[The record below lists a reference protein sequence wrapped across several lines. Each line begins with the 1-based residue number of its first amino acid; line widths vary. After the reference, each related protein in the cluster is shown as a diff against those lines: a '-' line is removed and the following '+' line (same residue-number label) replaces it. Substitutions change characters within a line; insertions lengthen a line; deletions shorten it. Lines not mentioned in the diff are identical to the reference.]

1 MTKISKKPDME
12 AFIGKI
18 ANLKGHADARLN
30 KIVAKIIGDLFDTI
44 HEFQVTEDEFWK
56 ALNYMAAS
64 APEFGLWA
72 AGVGLE
78 HFLDV
83 EMDNRDRAAGIPE
96 GTPRTIEGPLYVA
109 GAPLLEGGGR
119 LDDGTDKGEVLM
131 MRGQVRDT
139 DGKPVPGAIVDV
151 WHANTLGNYSYFDKT
166 QSDYNMRRRIRT
178 DADGRY
184 WFQSIMPSGY
194 GCPEGSGIE
203 RFLAALGRHGKR
215 PAHIHFFVTAH
226 GHRQLTTQI
235 NIEGDPLVHDDFAFA
250 TRDGLIPPVTRHSD
264 PTTIHKAGL
273 NEPFAEIEFDF
284 TLTLAKSEDDE
295 EFSSRARAQAA

>member
-83 EMDNRDRAAGIPE
+83 EMDNRDLSLI
-96 GTPRTIEGPLYVA
+96 
-109 GAPLLEGGGR
+109 
-119 LDDGTDKGEVLM
+119 
-131 MRGQVRDT
+131 
-139 DGKPVPGAIVDV
+139 
-151 WHANTLGNYSYFDKT
+151 
-166 QSDYNMRRRIRT
+166 
-178 DADGRY
+178 
-184 WFQSIMPSGY
+184 
-194 GCPEGSGIE
+194 
-203 RFLAALGRHGKR
+203 
-215 PAHIHFFVTAH
+215 HI
-226 GHRQLTTQI
+226 
-235 NIEGDPLVHDDFAFA
+235 
-250 TRDGLIPPVTRHSD
+250 
-264 PTTIHKAGL
+264 
-273 NEPFAEIEFDF
+273 
-284 TLTLAKSEDDE
+284 
-295 EFSSRARAQAA
+295 